1 MASSRRRR
9 ALVALA
15 VSASIIAVASAA
27 GALLTPSPELHLG
40 TPTTSCS
47 PSATVNLSWTDTVA
61 GAYYRPL
68 WKHSA
73 DANWQVGGWT
83 GANART
89 ASFGAVAGDTLQVAI
104 ESWTD
109 HYRDSNVQTA
119 TVSCGTATTTTTRAA
134 STTTTTRPASTT
146 TTTRPPATTTTTRP
160 ATTTTTVTL
169 PGAANTWAKRLGGT
183 GSDLVNAVAT
193 DAAGNVYAVGSFQ
206 NAGNFNGTTLN
217 SAGET
222 DGFVVKIS
230 PSGTQQWVRR
240 LGGASGDTAMGLA
253 VDPAGNVDVVG
264 RFVGP
269 ADLGGSTVDS
279 VHGAN
284 GAPSL
289 DMFVI
294 QYNAT
299 GTRNWVKTF
308 GTVNDDAAYA
318 VATDA
323 QSNVVFT
330 GYFRGSINFGGNTLK
345 VPFDSDLD
353 VFVTKLSSAGA
364 HVWSK
369 NFTNNGND
377 QGKAIAIDGQNNI
390 AVSGLFSN
398 TINFGGSDL
407 TAKSAMTDAFVAKFN
422 AAGTHV
428 WSRRVGSDSGNDD
441 ARGVAFDPSGNVLV
455 AGVSVQPVDFGNG
468 TVPANGSADGWV
480 AKYAAANG
488 AYTWAARFG
497 GTSND
502 YANAVASDGSG
513 NIYVA
518 GSFDS
523 TSVGFGAGVAVTQR
537 GSGDAYVAKWSGSGT
552 PVWARDL
559 GGNQSDVA
567 MAVRVGAGTR
577 PVTGGYFYGS
587 GTFDGVA
594 LSATGMADAFLSQGT
609 P

>member
-9 ALVALA
+9 VLVALA
-15 VSASIIAVASAA
+15 VIAIIIAVATAA
-27 GALLTPSPELHLG
+27 GALLAPSPELVLA
-40 TPTTSCS
+40 TPTTPCS

-68 WKHSA
+68 WKHTA

-83 GANART
+83 GANARAT
-89 ASFGAVAGDTLQVAI
+89 SFAAVAGDTLQVAI

-109 HYRDSNVQTA
+109 HYRDSAVKQV
-119 TVSCGTATTTTTRAA
+119 TVSCGTSTTTTTRPSSTTTTTRPTATTTTTR
-134 STTTTTRPASTT
+134 PA
-146 TTTRPPATTTTTRP
+146 PTTTTTRP

-169 PGAANTWAKRLGGT
+169 PGAAATWAKDLGGS
-183 GSDLVNAVAT
+183 GSDAVNATAT
-193 DAAGNVYAVGSFQ
+193 DGAGNVYVVGTFQ
-206 NAGNFNGTTLN
+206 NAGKFGTTTLN
-217 SAGET
+217 SAGES
-222 DGFVVKIS
+222 DAFIVKIS
-230 PSGTQQWVRR
+230 PSGAQQWVRR
-240 LGGASGDTAMGLA
+240 LGGASSDTASGVA
-253 VDPAGNVDVVG
+253 VDAAGNVDVVG

-284 GAPSL
+284 GASTP
-289 DMFVI
+289 DMYVVQF
-294 QYNAT
+294 NAS
-299 GTRNWVKTF
+299 GTRNWVKTY
-308 GTVNDDAAYA
+308 GGVYTDSAAS
-318 VATDA
+318 VATDT

-330 GYFRGSINFGGNTLK
+330 GFFSGSINFGGNTLR

-353 VFVTKLSSAGA
+353 AFVTKLSSAGA

-377 QGKAIAIDGQNNI
+377 SGYGIAVDAQNNI
-390 AVSGLFSN
+390 AIAGTLTN

-407 TAKSAMTDAFVAKFN
+407 TARNAMSDAFVAKFN

-428 WSRRVGSDSGNDD
+428 WSRKVGSDGGNED

-455 AGVSVQPVDFGNG
+455 AGVAIQPVDFGNG
-468 TVPANGSADGWV
+468 TAPANGSADAWV
-480 AKYAAANG
+480 ARYAAANG
-488 AYTWAARFG
+488 AYIWAARFG
-497 GTSND
+497 GTAND
-502 YANAVASDGSG
+502 YARAVTSDGSG
-513 NIYVA
+513 NVYVA

-523 TSVGFGAGVAVTQR
+523 TSVGFGGSVAVTQR
-537 GSGDAYVAKWSGSGT
+537 GSGDGYVAKWSAGGT

-559 GGNQSDVA
+559 GGSQSDVA
-567 MAVRVGAGTR
+567 QAVRIGSGGR

-587 GTFDGVA
+587 GTFEGVA
-594 LSATGMADAFLSQGT
+594 LAATGMADAFLSQGT